1 MATIR
6 LFSGSWDR
14 SQKNWALPNRN
25 TRPSADATQYP
36 CPLGV
41 GTMSTKPGVTVDPG
55 DPNEAASPRATT
67 VEGAAAVVAANALAP
82 GTASCKAMTAPATS
96 NHQHSAVPRPP

>member
-1 MATIR
+1 MATIGFFR
-6 LFSGSWDR
+6 GSWDR
-14 SQKNWALPNRN
+14 SPKNWASPNRN
-25 TRPSADATQYP
+25 TRPFADAIQYP

-55 DPNEAASPRATT
+55 DPNEAASPRGPT
-67 VEGAAAVVAANALAP
+67 VEGAPAGAAANALAP

-96 NHQHSAVPRPP
+96 NQP